1 MKHLHIQPGDNVIV
15 ALEPVSA
22 GTSFE
27 FEGNTIT
34 VASDIPQA
42 HKIAIA
48 PIKKGEQI
56 KKYGS
61 SIGVAQED
69 IEVGM
74 HVHVHNIKT
83 GLGDILEYCYEPVE
97 PDVKVTLEE
106 KFFEGYER
114 ANGEVGIRNELWIIP
129 TVGCVN
135 GVSES
140 IAKKFTEKCMKSGLF
155 FDELDYFDGIYTFP
169 HNYGCSQMGDDHVNT
184 RETLQNIAR
193 HPNAGAVLV
202 VGLGCENNQVSAFR
216 ETLGEYDPSRI
227 KFITTQDL
235 KDEIISGVD
244 VVSELFD
251 AMKEDRRTK
260 QPLSKL
266 RLGLECGGSDG
277 FSGITA
283 NPMLGRVSDYVIHYG
298 GTSVLTEVPEM
309 FGAETILMN
318 RCETKEVFQKTVDM
332 VNDFKNYYKRHNQV
346 IYENPSPGNKNG
358 GITTLE
364 DKSLGC
370 TMKAGNSKVKDV
382 LKHTERIKTSGLNLI
397 SAPGN
402 DLVATTTLGMCGCQM
417 VLFTTGRGTPF
428 GGFIPTIKV
437 ATNTQ
442 LAERKQN
449 WIDFNAGR
457 LVDGVSMDDLSKEFI
472 DLLLEIASG
481 KKTKNEINGYREI
494 AIFKSG
500 VTL

>member
-1 MKHLHIQPGDNVIV
+1 MKHLHIQPGDNVVV
-15 ALEPVSA
+15 ALEPVDA
-22 GTSFE
+22 GTTFE
-27 FEGNTIT
+27 FEGKTIT

-42 HKIAIA
+42 HKIAVA
-48 PIKKGEQI
+48 PIHVGEEI
-56 KKYGS
+56 LKYGS
-61 SIGVAQED
+61 PIGVAKEE

-74 HVHVHNIKT
+74 HVHVHNTKT

-97 PDVKVTLEE
+97 TNVEVKLEE
-106 KFFEGYER
+106 KFFDGYER

-135 GVSES
+135 GVSET
-140 IAKKFTEKCMKSGLF
+140 IAKKFTEQSMRAGIF
-155 FDELDYFDGIYTFP
+155 FDDLENFDGIYTFP

-184 RETLQNIAR
+184 RETLRNIVQ

-202 VGLGCENNQVSAFR
+202 IGLGCENNQVSAFR
-216 ETLGEYDPSRI
+216 EALGEYDPNRI
-227 KFITTQDL
+227 KFITTQEL
-235 KDEIISGVD
+235 KDEVSTGLG
-244 VVSELFD
+244 VVSELFE
-251 AMKEDRRTK
+251 AMKNDKRTK
-260 QPLSKL
+260 LPLSKL
-266 RLGLECGGSDG
+266 KLGLECGGSDG

-283 NPMLGRVSDYVIHYG
+283 NPMLGRVSDYVTHYG
-298 GTSVLTEVPEM
+298 GTTVLTEVPEM

-318 RCETKEVFQKTVDM
+318 RCENKEVFEKTVDM
-332 VNDFKNYYKRHNQV
+332 INGFKNYYKRHNQV
-346 IYENPSPGNKNG
+346 IYDNPSPGNKNG

-370 TMKAGNSKVKDV
+370 TMKAGTSKVKDV
-382 LKHTERIKTSGLNLI
+382 LKHTERLKTPGLNLI

-428 GGFIPTIKV
+428 GGFIPTVKI
-437 ATNTQ
+437 ATNSK
-442 LAERKQN
+442 LANHKQN

-457 LVDGVSMDDLSKEFI
+457 LVEGMSMDDLSSEFI
-472 DLLLEIASG
+472 DYILEVASG
-481 KKTKNEINGYREI
+481 KKTQNEINGYREI

>member
-1 MKHLHIQPGDNVIV
+1 MKYLHIQPGDNVVV
-15 ALEPVSA
+15 ALEPVSK

-27 FEGNTIT
+27 VDGKSIT
-34 VASDIPQA
+34 VLSDIPQA

-48 PIKKGEQI
+48 PIKEGEQI
-56 KKYGS
+56 LKYGS
-61 SIGVAQED
+61 SIGVAKED
-69 IEVGM
+69 VSVGM
-74 HVHVHNIKT
+74 HVHVHNTKT
-83 GLGDILEYCYEPVE
+83 GLGDILEYCYEPVDCDVE
-97 PDVKVTLEE
+97 VKVEE
-106 KFFEGYER
+106 KFFHGYER

-135 GVSES
+135 GVSET
-140 IAKKFTEKCMKSGLF
+140 IAKKFTEKCMKSGIF
-155 FDELDYFDGIYTFP
+155 FDELENFDGIYTFP
-169 HNYGCSQMGDDHVNT
+169 HNYGCSQMGDDHINT
-184 RETLQNIAR
+184 RETLRNIVQ

-202 VGLGCENNQVSAFR
+202 IGLGCENNQVSAFK
-216 ETLGEYDPSRI
+216 EALGEYDASRI
-227 KFITTQDL
+227 KFITTQEL
-235 KDEIISGVD
+235 KDEISTGLEI
-244 VVSELFD
+244 VSDLFEV
-251 AMKEDRRTK
+251 MKEDRRTK
-260 QPLSKL
+260 LPLSKL
-266 RLGLECGGSDG
+266 KLGLECGGSDG

-318 RCETKEVFQKTVDM
+318 RCENKEVFQKTVDM
-332 VNDFKNYYKRHNQV
+332 INDFKNYYKRHNQV

-370 TMKAGNSKVKDV
+370 TMKAGNSKVMDV
-382 LKHTERIKTSGLNLI
+382 LKHTERLKTPGLNLI

-428 GGFIPTIKV
+428 GGFIPTVKI
-437 ATNTQ
+437 ATNSQ
-442 LAERKQN
+442 LAEHKSN

-457 LVDGVSMDDLSKEFI
+457 LVEGMSMDDLSSEFI
-472 DLLLEIASG
+472 DYILEVASG
-481 KKTKNEINGYREI
+481 KQTKNEINGYREI